1 MKQQYLEQLRVL
13 MSRYDIQSDELK
25 DIINDYDQMYEDGL
39 SRGLTHEEIYAFLG
53 SPEKVVDDMRDSY
66 SYVEYKSKKHNSKLI
81 ALMPFIAVILF
92 FTLGMGFGLWHPGWL
107 VFLLI
112 PVVAIILEAR
122 TSFLSTLTALSPFIA
137 TTIYFLIG
145 VLYHVYHPTWVI
157 FLIIPMIGALN
168 SQKKGL
174 AYGFILTMLVSIG
187 LYLYLGYVYGE
198 WNYSGFV
205 FLLPIAYGLITGQIT
220 IGITHNRM
228 GKQMALT
235 VIAAIVI
242 FFTVGYFFNA
252 WAWIWMIYLGI
263 PVMAILLNV
272 KNKNRIV
279 ALMPFI
285 SVILFYSLGYFF
297 SLWAFSW
304 IAFFLI
310 PVVAIIK
317 NA

>member
-13 MSRYDIQSDELK
+13 MTRYDIQSDELK

-53 SPEKVVDDMRDSY
+53 SPEKVVDDMKDSY
-66 SYVEYKSKKHNSKLI
+66 SYVGVKVKRHNSKLI
-81 ALMPFIAVILF
+81 ALMPFISVILF
-92 FTLGMGFGLWHPGWL
+92 FILGMGFNLWHPGWL

-112 PVVAIILEAR
+112 PMVAILLESK
-122 TSFLSTLTALSPFIA
+122 TSLVSMLTALSPFIA
-137 TTIYFLIG
+137 TITFFIIG
-145 VLYHVYHPTWVI
+145 YIWGIYHPSWLI
-157 FLIIPMIGALN
+157 FLIVPMIGALGGKN
-168 SQKKGL
+168 KLQ
-174 AYGFILTMLVSIG
+174 AYGFIGVMLVSIA
-187 LYLYLGYVYGE
+187 LYLFLGYTYNE

-205 FLLPIAYGLITGQIT
+205 FLLPIAYGVMTGEIR
-220 IGITHNRM
+220 ISFAHSKM
-228 GKQMALT
+228 GKKMALT
-235 VIAAIVI
+235 VIAALVI

-272 KNKNRIV
+272 KDRNKIV

-285 SVILFYSLGYFF
+285 SVIIFYSLGYFL
-297 SLWAFSW
+297 SWWAFSW
-304 IAFFLI
+304 IAFLLI